1 MARKATRTK
10 SHRVYAK
17 GAVKGTSA
25 LLKRATK
32 RKNESAKIHE
42 RLNQIRGSRLA
53 IEERRLE
60 EAAAAAEFERRLAS
74 DPTRLLA
81 LKGLRLVKP
90 GKLEEIVENNDNN
103 NSNNDNNNNNEK
115 ERLREERYARV
126 KLQLATKKAERNAKK
141 QNETRRKGEKKFG
154 LVPVNSKT
162 LYSAKR
168 EELIAEGVPV
178 NRAES
183 SAKFFA
189 DIKSDPQMRAFT
201 EGAKTWGDI
210 ALQLEP
216 VLKEKVVKK
225 TVVVVPAPV
234 EKAAIA
240 PRSRSYISALAS
252 RKADY
257 KQLAL
262 TNLPNKTDGKGF
274 DIKAM
279 KRQVYGK
286 MSGKEIFPELTKAT
300 TPVEHVY
307 ISAKTDMGGV
317 LRVNAFVTYTSH
329 AYAKRALDYHRA
341 HPIKFKYHEEG
352 GVVERPAMID
362 QARKEDE
369 KASFRGEK

>member
-53 IEERRLE
+53 MEERRLE

-81 LKGLRLVKP
+81 LKGLRFVKP
-90 GKLEEIVENNDNN
+90 GKLEEIVENDNN
-103 NSNNDNNNNNEK
+103 ENNNDNDNNNEK
-115 ERLREERYARV
+115 ERLREERRARV

-154 LVPVNSKT
+154 LAAVNSKT

-178 NRAES
+178 ARAES
-183 SAKFFA
+183 SAKFYA
-189 DIKSDPQMRAFT
+189 DLKSDPQLRAFT

-216 VLKEKVVKK
+216 VLKDKSVKK
-225 TVVVVPAPV
+225 SVVVVPAPV

-240 PRSRSYISALAS
+240 PRSRSYASALAS
-252 RKADY
+252 RKSDY

-262 TNLPNKTDGKGF
+262 TNLPNKTSGKGF
-274 DIKAM
+274 DIKDM

-317 LRVNAFVTYTSH
+317 LRVNAFVTYKSH
-329 AYAKRALDYHRA
+329 AFAKRALDYHRA

-369 KASFRGEK
+369 KRSFVSRD

>member
-17 GAVKGTSA
+17 GAIKGTSA
-25 LLKRATK
+25 TLKRAVK
-32 RKNESAKIHE
+32 RKSDSAKIHE
-42 RLNQIRGSRLA
+42 RLNQIRGSQLA
-53 IEERRLE
+53 IEQRRLE
-60 EAAAAAEFERRLAS
+60 EEAAAAEFERRLAS

-81 LKGLRLVKP
+81 LRGLRLVKP
-90 GKLEEIVENNDNN
+90 GKLEEIVENDNDNN
-103 NSNNDNNNNNEK
+103 DNNNNEK
-115 ERLREERYARV
+115 ERLREERRERV
-126 KLQLATKKAERNAKK
+126 KLQLETQKAERNAKK
-141 QNETRRKGEKKFG
+141 RNETRRKGEKKFG
-154 LVPVNSKT
+154 LAAVNSKT

-178 NRAES
+178 IRAES
-183 SAKFFA
+183 SAKLYA
-189 DIKSDPQMRAFT
+189 DLKSDPKIRVFT
-201 EGAKTWGDI
+201 EGTKGWGDI

-216 VLKEKVVKK
+216 VMKEKVVQKP
-225 TVVVVPAPV
+225 VVVPAPV

-240 PRSRSYISALAS
+240 IRSKSYASALAS

-307 ISAKTDMGGV
+307 IATKTDMGGI
-317 LRVNAFVTYTSH
+317 LRVNAFVTYKSH

-341 HPIKFKYHEEG
+341 HPIKFKHYEEG
-352 GVVERPAMID
+352 GVVERAPMID

-369 KASFRGEK
+369 KAAFRSAT

>member
-25 LLKRATK
+25 TLKRAVK
-32 RKNESAKIHE
+32 RKSESAKIHE
-42 RLNQIRGSRLA
+42 RMEQIRDSLSA
-53 IEERRLE
+53 MEQRRLE
-60 EAAAAAEFERRLAS
+60 EEEAAAEFERRLAS

-81 LKGLRLVKP
+81 LRGLRLVKP
-90 GKLEEIVENNDNN
+90 GKLEEIVENE
-103 NSNNDNNNNNEK
+103 NNNNNNNDDNDEK
-115 ERLREERYARV
+115 ERLREERRARA
-126 KLQLATKKAERNAKK
+126 KLQLETQKAERNAKK

-154 LVPVNSKT
+154 LAAVNSKT
-162 LYSAKR
+162 LYLSKR

-178 NRAES
+178 ARAEA
-183 SAKFFA
+183 SAKLYA
-189 DIKSDPQMRAFT
+189 DLKSDPKIRAFT
-201 EGAKTWGDI
+201 EGAKGWGNI

-216 VLKEKVVKK
+216 VMKEKVVKK
-225 TVVVVPAPV
+225 PVVIPAPV

-240 PRSRSYISALAS
+240 IRSKSYVSALAS

-307 ISAKTDMGGV
+307 ISAKTDIRGV
-317 LRVNAFVTYTSH
+317 LRVAAFVTYKSH

-341 HPIKFKYHEEG
+341 HPIKFKYYEEG
-352 GVVERPAMID
+352 RVVEKAPMID
-362 QARKEDE
+362 QANKEDE
-369 KASFRGEK
+369 KAAFRA